1 MPEEIF
7 FKVVINMTAN
17 QMSVLKKKK
26 SIFKEYRKTKTF
38 LDKQQEHSPP
48 KDLTIGLFIICI
60 SRRIKWF

>member
-1 MPEEIF
+1 
-7 FKVVINMTAN
+7 MTAN

-38 LDKQQEHSPP
+38 LDKQREHSPP
-48 KDLTIGLFIICI
+48 KDLTIGLFIIGI